1 MKSSYLGAAVL
12 GLATLITTPAFAQQA
27 APVFQPA
34 PQQGAAGGRTW
45 TASIQGFNIVL
56 LVGEMQGAS
65 GPVDDLPQGARR
77 ALNDMKEFLPYKHYR
92 VLDSQWTSCCAQASL
107 ATLSGRLQGVVGTV
121 SATDVRL
128 VPRPY
133 MFNLAIQPGGDKL
146 QVQFG
151 LREEDGGSRNDDLA
165 AERQL
170 QNLVEDFQ
178 IAKQRLE
185 EEKKRVAV
193 GVLSPRDLRPL
204 EDQVVQI
211 ERQIAAARAEA
222 PAQRSSKGGRS
233 VINSSFTMDVGETVV
248 VGTSRLG
255 GDKALIALVTA
266 AKRSGTTAREDED
279 DEFAELRRVL
289 AAFEAAPRPDLAE
302 LAETTER
309 IRRLLMDVRL
319 NR

>member
-1 MKSSYLGAAVL
+1 MKSRYLGALVFAL
-12 GLATLITTPAFAQQA
+12 MPTLAAPAIAQQA
-27 APVFQPA
+27 AVYRPTTA
-34 PQQGAAGGRTW
+34 QQDAKRARQW
-45 TASIQGFNIVL
+45 ASNIQGFNIVL

-77 ALNDMKEFLPYKHYR
+77 ALNDMKEFLPFKHYR

-107 ATLSGRLQGVVGTV
+107 ATLSGRLQGVVGQMSGTEV
-121 SATDVRL
+121 KL
-128 VPRPY
+128 LQRPY
-133 MFNLAIQPGGDKL
+133 TFNLTIQPGGDKL

-151 LREEDGGSRNDDLA
+151 LREEEGGSREEHAVN
-165 AERQL
+165 ERLL

-178 IAKQRLE
+178 IARQRLE

-204 EDQVVQI
+204 EDQVLQL
-211 ERQIAAARAEA
+211 ERQIAAARADA
-222 PAQRSSKGGRS
+222 PAQRGSSKSGRT

-266 AKRSGTTAREDED
+266 AKRSGGAR
-279 DEFAELRRVL
+279 
-289 AAFEAAPRPDLAE
+289 
-302 LAETTER
+302 
-309 IRRLLMDVRL
+309 
-319 NR
+319 

>member
-1 MKSSYLGAAVL
+1 MKNRYLGALICVL
-12 GLATLITTPAFAQQA
+12 MPALAAPAIAQQA
-27 APVFQPA
+27 VPFQPTTA
-34 PQQGAAGGRTW
+34 QQGVERARQW
-45 TASIQGFNIVL
+45 ASNIQGFNIVL

-77 ALNDMKEFLPYKHYR
+77 ALNDMKEFLPFKHYR

-107 ATLSGRLQGVVGTV
+107 ATLSGRLQGVVGQMSGTEV
-121 SATDVRL
+121 KL
-128 VPRPY
+128 LQRPY
-133 MFNLAIQPGGDKL
+133 MFNLTIQPGGDKL

-151 LREEDGGSRNDDLA
+151 LREEEGGSREEHAVN
-165 AERQL
+165 ERLL

-178 IAKQRLE
+178 IARQRLE

-204 EDQVVQI
+204 EDQVLQL
-211 ERQIAAARAEA
+211 ERQIAAARADA
-222 PAQRSSKGGRS
+222 PAQRGSSKSGRT

-266 AKRSGTTAREDED
+266 AKRSGGAR
-279 DEFAELRRVL
+279 
-289 AAFEAAPRPDLAE
+289 
-302 LAETTER
+302 
-309 IRRLLMDVRL
+309 
-319 NR
+319 